1 MSSGQIGPP
10 APGPVLNHQK
20 ASIMIELKR
29 LATLVA
35 VVLGTSAMADTISI
49 VADRDNTLFQ
59 SQTGGI
65 ASGSGSGLY
74 AGRINFGT
82 NNDWERRA
90 IMRFDVSTIPAGSKI
105 VEASVQVSVTR
116 TPPQPPQNVPFELH
130 RCNQAWGEGGSSA
143 SGGSGAPS
151 QIDDATWLHTF
162 YPDADWST
170 PGGDFEPTESG
181 SVLINSNGTYVFT
194 GDGIADDIQRWIDG
208 DDNHGWIM
216 TADVSQPRTVRQ
228 FASRESSVA
237 SARPTLIVVF
247 EAGGIPGDFNGDGD
261 VNGADLGL
269 LLGAWGPCPG
279 CPEDLNG
286 DGVVSGADIGL
297 LLVAWTG

>member
-1 MSSGQIGPP
+1 
-10 APGPVLNHQK
+10 
-20 ASIMIELKR
+20 
-29 LATLVA
+29 
-35 VVLGTSAMADTISI
+35 
-49 VADRDNTLFQ
+49 
-59 SQTGGI
+59 
-65 ASGSGSGLY
+65 
-74 AGRINFGT
+74 
-82 NNDWERRA
+82 
-90 IMRFDVSTIPAGSKI
+90 
-105 VEASVQVSVTR
+105 
-116 TPPQPPQNVPFELH
+116 
-130 RCNQAWGEGGSSA
+130 
-143 SGGSGAPS
+143 
-151 QIDDATWLHTF
+151 
-162 YPDADWST
+162 
-170 PGGDFEPTESG
+170 
-181 SVLINSNGTYVFT
+181 
-194 GDGIADDIQRWIDG
+194 
-208 DDNHGWIM
+208 M